1 MRIIREE
8 HYKWVWALIFVLIAI
23 LSYTFAYDYYLNS
36 DFIKSAIIYLDKKAN
51 VILGLTGAST
61 SASVAM
67 TLIPG
72 DVGTPIAGKLA
83 DISSYS
89 IIILT
94 AVHLEKYL
102 ITIAAEI
109 ALRCIV
115 PGTMLFSAINTIFL
129 DNLQIGNLMKKLCTF
144 ALALILV
151 VPASVKLSTLIEKT
165 YEDDVQM
172 SIEETQREADEIK
185 NNLVG
190 QDQNIIA
197 KFWGVVAGKT
207 AETVKNFENSLN
219 NFVEAIAV
227 MIITACVIPLV
238 TFAMLI
244 WLIKS
249 VLQVDFQTPSLASLA
264 SKTRLD
270 PNKVKEIYHGR
281 KQDN

>member
-1 MRIIREE
+1 MRFIREE
-8 HYKWVWALIFVLIAI
+8 HYKWVWAFIFVLLAI
-23 LSYTFAYDYYLNS
+23 LSYTLAYDYYLNS
-36 DFIKSAIIYLDKKAN
+36 AFIKSAIIYLDKKAD

-89 IIILT
+89 IIILA

-109 ALRCIV
+109 ALRCVV
-115 PGTMLFSAINTIFL
+115 PGTMIFAAVNTTLFENVQLRSLI
-129 DNLQIGNLMKKLCTF
+129 KKLCTF

-151 VPASVKLSTLIEKT
+151 VPASVRLSTLIEKT

-190 QDQNIIA
+190 QDQSIIK

-207 AETVKNFENSLN
+207 TETVKKFENSLN

-227 MIITACVIPLV
+227 MIITACVIPLI

-264 SKTRLD
+264 SKTKLD